1 MTTAYFLNLI
11 MGNVFGSQASPT
23 IPETY
28 YLGLSSTTPNADG
41 TGVTEPTGGGYGR
54 ATITSFTVPTDG
66 TVSNAESVDFPIA
79 TADWGSPI
87 THYVL
92 YDAAGNVLLWDALV
106 KERNIQ
112 SDTQFYFKPNA
123 LTFTLRS
130 AS

>member
-11 MGNVFGSQASPT
+11 MGNVFNSQTSPA
-23 IPETY
+23 IPGTY

-54 ATITSFTVPTDG
+54 ATITSFTAPSGG

-79 TADWGSPI
+79 TEDWGAPI

-92 YDAAGNVLLWDALV
+92 YDATGNVLLWDALA
-106 KERNIQ
+106 KARTIQ
-112 SDTQFYFKPNA
+112 SDTQFYFQPNA
-123 LTFTLRS
+123 LIFTLRS